1 MTIPVEIP
9 DEILKECQSRLDKVD
24 QNKRVALILM
34 LKQESKLKHA
44 TEPWDHN
51 IIILI
56 IMIIKKVMFMHSS
69 FNKGSEKWVLL
80 V

>member
-1 MTIPVEIP
+1 
-9 DEILKECQSRLDKVD
+9 
-24 QNKRVALILM
+24 M

-69 FNKGSEKWVLL
+69 FNKGSEKWALL